1 MNRHARPAGFPARLL
16 VLAREA
22 FEASVAIH
30 YDAPWKRAVPDRS
43 VMDMPAS

>member
-30 YDAPWKRAVPDRS
+30 YDAPWKHSAPTRNLPADRA
-43 VMDMPAS
+43 A